1 MAAEIALLAIAGVAA
16 IGFLTALALTWR
28 NERRAGYVGQHRVR
42 RGRSP
47 CDTNASRRSARHPRN
62 ATVLHQPAV
71 TELDWERN
79 VTVGSGGRTGQ
90 IPPAPGLRAL
100 RSAG

>member
-47 CDTNASRRSARHPRN
+47 GDTNASGRSARHPRTRLSSISQRLRSWTGN
-62 ATVLHQPAV
+62 EKSRLGAGA
-71 TELDWERN
+71 
-79 VTVGSGGRTGQ
+79 GRAK
-90 IPPAPGLRAL
+90 ILPAPGLRAL